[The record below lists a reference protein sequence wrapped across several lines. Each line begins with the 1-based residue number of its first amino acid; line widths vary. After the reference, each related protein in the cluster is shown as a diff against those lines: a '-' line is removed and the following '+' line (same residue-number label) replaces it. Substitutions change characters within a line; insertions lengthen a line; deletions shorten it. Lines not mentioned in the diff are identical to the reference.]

1 MDDTLDAD
9 VAGMRAAHHTL
20 VARTRGLTD
29 DQARGPSRL
38 PGWTVGHVLTHIAR
52 NGDSVARRLEGAARG
67 EVVDQYPGGREG
79 RAADIEA
86 GAGRPAAELLAD
98 LAATH
103 RRIDAAVDALDALDG
118 DAWDGLTRDV
128 GGRLQAAR
136 DVIPGRWREVEVH
149 HVDLGLGYEPDQW
162 PAAFVE
168 RVLPEALADVGRRL
182 PGLDAVAP
190 ATVLAWTYG
199 RAAPPAGL
207 PELLPF

>member
-9 VAGMRAAHHTL
+9 IAGMRAAHETL

-29 DQARGPSRL
+29 GRARASSRL

-79 RAADIEA
+79 RAAEIEA
-86 GAGRPAAELLAD
+86 GAGRPAAELLDD

-103 RRIDAAVDALDALDG
+103 RRIDAAVDALAG
-118 DAWDGLTRDV
+118 DAWDGLTRGV
-128 GGRLQAAR
+128 GGDPEPAR
-136 DVIPGRWREVEVH
+136 DVIPARWREVEVH

-168 RVLPEALADVGRRL
+168 RVLPEALADVGPRL
-182 PGLDAVAP
+182 PGLDAVDP
-190 ATVLAWTYG
+190 AMVLAWTYG
-199 RAAPPAGL
+199 RATPPPGL